1 MAVKKKVAKK
11 PTAKPTAKTVALTV
25 TLKVAAD
32 MPVRG
37 VASIVRGRLERYSPR
52 VTPIK
57 EA

>member
-11 PTAKPTAKTVALTV
+11 PTAKTVALTV
-25 TLKVAAD
+25 TLQVDAAAGVREVARC
-32 MPVRG
+32 VRDAL
-37 VASIVRGRLERYSPR
+37 VAFKPR

>member
-1 MAVKKKVAKK
+1 MKKSAKK
-11 PTAKPTAKTVALTV
+11 PTTKTVALTV
-25 TLKVAAD
+25 TLKVPAD

-37 VASIVRGRLERYSPR
+37 VAELVRGRLDLYKPR